1 MSARH
6 TVFHTAV
13 FSGCFRDQIT
23 IPRMMNSGRTY
34 AAAPFIPSRNRL
46 MAPPATPDLSPANMN
61 TSMSTAMM
69 ASIILTEKGLS
80 ATEDPPLAS
89 DLDPD
94 EAVFLFFIFDFV
106 VFFPPEGEDPVL
118 GIALPYLLLLFA
130 RGD

>member
-1 MSARH
+1 
-6 TVFHTAV
+6 
-13 FSGCFRDQIT
+13 
-23 IPRMMNSGRTY
+23 
-34 AAAPFIPSRNRL
+34 
-46 MAPPATPDLSPANMN
+46 MN

-130 RGD
+130 RGRLNDL